1 MPKGK
6 EDFYSGPQGESESR
20 DEGER
25 WADQAEQGEDMFWD
39 ENQSGERVI
48 SQEKQPDGSILKTVV
63 EYTTNDKG
71 QTVKVVKKVRQHKVP
86 IKINKR
92 VEARRKWRKF
102 GDCYGKPPGI
112 EPGVT
117 SQSLD
122 EVFLELT
129 DQAKKEIEPSLDNQ
143 KKKELLSFMVC
154 RICGKIGDHWTLNCP
169 FKGKI
174 TANNERQTQG
184 GKEGGDGGPPSRGGP
199 GKYVPPGKYGR
210 QGSELGA
217 KDRVEATLRV
227 SNLSEEARD
236 SDVSELF
243 RPFGPVSRIYLAK
256 DKVGK
261 SKGFAFV
268 TFIHREHAEK
278 ALQKLNGFGYDY
290 LILHVE
296 WAKPSRD

>member
-1 MPKGK
+1 MH
-6 EDFYSGPQGESESR
+6 
-20 DEGER
+20 
-25 WADQAEQGEDMFWD
+25 WD

-63 EYTTNDKG
+63 EYTTNAKG

-86 IKINKR
+86 IKVNKR
-92 VEARRKWRKF
+92 VEARRKWKKF
-102 GDCYGKPPGI
+102 GEAYGKPPGI
-112 EPGVT
+112 ETGVT

-169 FKGKI
+169 FKGKLN
-174 TANNERQTQG
+174 AAQQPQG
-184 GKEGGDGGPPSRGGP
+184 GKEGEASSRPGGTGGP
-199 GKYVPPGKYGR
+199 GKYVPPGKFGR
-210 QGSELGA
+210 QGSEIGA

-256 DKVGK
+256 DKTGK

-268 TFIHREHAEK
+268 TFIHRDHAEK